1 MMRAFGRQIKPHP
14 ALLTT
19 GSERR
24 FPAQRRAA
32 GDVPGNAGVGVDR
45 DERSEELV
53 PEVGIE
59 PTRGVNP
66 TGF

>member
-1 MMRAFGRQIKPHP
+1 MKVSSAEVFLPAIPIGQTCAFWKQFRSSVPIGGAGKRVARGRI
-14 ALLTT
+14 
-19 GSERR
+19 EM
-24 FPAQRRAA
+24 
-32 GDVPGNAGVGVDR
+32 
-45 DERSEELV
+45 V

>member
-1 MMRAFGRQIKPHP
+1 MVPI
-14 ALLTT
+14 
-19 GSERR
+19 GSRTIR
-24 FPAQRRAA
+24 VHR
-32 GDVPGNAGVGVDR
+32 GSVVPFLVGNHTVLIL
-45 DERSEELV
+45 LV

>member
-1 MMRAFGRQIKPHP
+1 MSLINPAIDLDADRHLGGEGDAIAALGRNSLI
-14 ALLTT
+14 
-19 GSERR
+19 S
-24 FPAQRRAA
+24 
-32 GDVPGNAGVGVDR
+32 
-45 DERSEELV
+45 LV